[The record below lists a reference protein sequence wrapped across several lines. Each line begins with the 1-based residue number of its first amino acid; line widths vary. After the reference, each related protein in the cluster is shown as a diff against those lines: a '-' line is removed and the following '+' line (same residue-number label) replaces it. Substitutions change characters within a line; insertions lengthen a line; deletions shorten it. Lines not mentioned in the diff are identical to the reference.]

1 MGNYAY
7 LVMMD
12 IPAELEDEFNR
23 IYDTQHVPNIVKAE
37 GVNGCVRYKVESTN
51 KEGMARYA
59 ALYDI
64 DSPDVPQSKGWITE
78 SEKGDWAPNIRP
90 YATNRSHT
98 IYKKVG

>member
-1 MGNYAY
+1 MGDYAY

-12 IPAELEDEFNR
+12 IPAELEDDFNR
-23 IYDTQHVPNIVKAE
+23 VYDTQHVPNIVKAK

-64 DSPDVPQSKGWITE
+64 DSPDVPTSDGWVTE
-78 SEKGDWAPNIRP
+78 SEKGEWATQIRP
-90 YATNRSHT
+90 HATNRSHT

>member
-12 IPAELEDEFNR
+12 IPAEMEAEFNR
-23 IYDTQHVPNIVKAE
+23 VYDTQHVPNIVNAP
-37 GVNGCVRYKVESTN
+37 GVNSCIRYKIESTN
-51 KEGMARYA
+51 AKKMARYA

-64 DSPDVPQSKGWITE
+64 DSPEIPTSDGWLAE
-78 SEKGDWAPNIRP
+78 SEKGDWPTTIRP
-90 YATNRSHT
+90 HTTNRSHT

>member
-1 MGNYAY
+1 MGEYAY

-23 IYDTQHVPNIVKAE
+23 VYDTQHVPNIVKAP

-64 DSPDVPQSKGWITE
+64 DSPDVPTSKGWVTE
-78 SEKGDWAPNIRP
+78 SEKGDWASQIRP
-90 YATNRSHT
+90 HATNRSHT
-98 IYKKVG
+98 IYKKVV

>member
-1 MGNYAY
+1 MGDYAY

-12 IPAELEDEFNR
+12 IPAELEDDFNR
-23 IYDTQHVPNIVKAE
+23 VYDTQHVPNIVKAK
-37 GVNGCVRYKVESTN
+37 GVNSCVRYKVESTN

-64 DSPDVPQSKGWITE
+64 DSPKVPTSDAWKAE
-78 SEKGDWAPNIRP
+78 SEKGDWPKQIRP
-90 YATNRSHT
+90 HATNRSHT

>member
-12 IPAELEDEFNR
+12 IPAEMEAEFNR
-23 IYDTQHVPNIVKAE
+23 VYDTQHVPNIVTAP
-37 GVNGCVRYKVESTN
+37 GVNSCIRYKIESTN
-51 KEGMARYA
+51 AKKMARYA

-64 DSPDVPQSKGWITE
+64 DSPEIPTSAGWLAE
-78 SEKGDWAPNIRP
+78 SEKGDWPTTIRP
-90 YATNRSHT
+90 HTTNRSHT